1 VRVRIKNLGNNVYA
15 KPALKAPFKSTGLTL
30 IELLLAMAILG
41 VLVAIALPKY
51 YDYRER
57 VKQAQAVQDIAAL
70 QLLIQNYRLN
80 VGTYPAA
87 LADVGN
93 GSKLDPWGRA
103 YVYVDLTSINGKGMA
118 RKDRKLNPINSD
130 FDLYSVG
137 KDGTSKTQLTNKE
150 SLDDVVRASDGA
162 FIGLAANYTH

>member
-1 VRVRIKNLGNNVYA
+1 MCA
-15 KPALKAPFKSTGLTL
+15 KPALKAPFKTTGLTL
-30 IELLLAMAILG
+30 IELLLVMAIAG

-57 VKQAQAVQDIAAL
+57 IKQTQAAQDIAAL
-70 QLLIQNYRLN
+70 QLLINNYRLN
-80 VGTYPAA
+80 AGAYPAT

-93 GSKLDPWGRA
+93 GRRLDPWGRA
-103 YVYVDLTSINGKGMA
+103 YVYVDLTSINGKAVA

-137 KDGTSKTQLTNKE
+137 KDGLSQTQLTNKQ

-162 FIGLAANYTH
+162 YIGLAANYTH